1 MDVGVVIVAAGSGKR
16 MGAKRN
22 KLWLELEGKSILA
35 HTVERFVTHPE
46 IQEVILVVSEQDQAA
61 VSQWLDTVPF
71 KEQVKVTLGG
81 AERQDSVRAGLE
93 VLDHATH
100 FVLVHDAARPFITS
114 EQINAIISRVRQDN
128 AIVLAV
134 PVKDTIKVVNHA
146 GIVESTPAR
155 ESLWAIQ
162 TPQAFRVS
170 LLREAHQKALQS
182 GQIGTDDAMLVEWLG
197 APVSILQGSYENIKI
212 TTPDDLWFGQ
222 EILRKRREQE
232 R

>member
-16 MGAKRN
+16 MGAKGN

-35 HTVERFVTHPE
+35 HTVEQFVTHPE

-71 KEQVKVTLGG
+71 KGRVKVTLGG

-93 VLDHATH
+93 VLDHTTH

-134 PVKDTIKVVNHA
+134 PVKDTIKVVNQA

-162 TPQAFRVS
+162 TPQAFRIS

-197 APVSILQGSYENIKI
+197 VPVSILQGSYENIKI